1 MTPPVIWT
9 LILAGKSFISKSQK
23 KINGKI
29 RSNRNIQE
37 KKKQELYFKEFFLQF
52 WLVKSAR
59 EKNKIYIDN
68 RLCVTTKKL
77 IYDHKRTQN
86 FLKTSC
92 RKKHAL
98 SKQFFF
104 AIVQKRSCIG
114 LLDINPGWPIYCFW
128 WLEKEFRN
136 V

>member
-1 MTPPVIWT
+1 MEKLDPTGIFRKKARIVLQRIFSAI
-9 LILAGKSFISKSQK
+9 LIGQIGK
-23 KINGKI
+23 G
-29 RSNRNIQE
+29 
-37 KKKQELYFKEFFLQF
+37 
-52 WLVKSAR
+52 
-59 EKNKIYIDN
+59 KNKIYIDN

-104 AIVQKRSCIG
+104 CNRSKRSCIG
-114 LLDINPGWPIYCFW
+114 LLDINPG
-128 WLEKEFRN
+128 
-136 V
+136 